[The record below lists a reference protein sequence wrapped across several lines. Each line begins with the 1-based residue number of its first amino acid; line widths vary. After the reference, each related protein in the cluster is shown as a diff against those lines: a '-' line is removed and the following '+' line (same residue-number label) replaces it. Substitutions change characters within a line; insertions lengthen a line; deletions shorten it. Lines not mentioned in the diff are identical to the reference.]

1 MKVKILLILII
12 GVKLNECIDPK
23 EFCINKE
30 KVFQCRGEYS
40 LNCGG
45 VLCTK
50 NEDSCQSLASFS
62 SLKNI
67 QKNPKDHAHHMKKF
81 KSFLSSIKECTKFSY
96 RMSKDVCLINK
107 DCVNKINWLNLL
119 KYDKC
124 GKCSGKYSVRCNT
137 DYCGLDKRA
146 CNGLKKNSINLEI
159 KKCDNF

>member
-1 MKVKILLILII
+1 MEIKILLILII

-30 KVFQCRGEYS
+30 KEFQCKGEYS

-50 NEDSCQSLASFS
+50 NEDSCHSLAVFS
-62 SLKNI
+62 SLNKN
-67 QKNPKDHAHHMKKF
+67 
-81 KSFLSSIKECTKFSY
+81 
-96 RMSKDVCLINK
+96 
-107 DCVNKINWLNLL
+107 CVNKINWLNLL

-124 GKCSGKYSVRCNT
+124 GKCSGKYSLRCNS

-146 CNGLKKNSINLEI
+146 CNGLKKNSIDLEI